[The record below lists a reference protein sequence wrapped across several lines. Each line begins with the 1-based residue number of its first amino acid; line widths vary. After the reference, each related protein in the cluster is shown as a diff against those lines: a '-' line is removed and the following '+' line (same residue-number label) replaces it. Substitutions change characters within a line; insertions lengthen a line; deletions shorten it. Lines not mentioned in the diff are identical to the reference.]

1 MSNEVGIM
9 PVAAEVLEA
18 RILLVDDLSADA
30 RLIESILLAAGYS
43 RLTVTD
49 DLREAL
55 RLHRESGYDLII
67 LDPFMPGMSRDELI
81 GGLAAIGVGLP
92 PILALTSDPEYVQDA
107 LDWGARDFVRKPI
120 PPKGLLARV
129 RNLLE
134 MRLAMKAL
142 AARSETLERALA
154 ERTASLSES
163 ERLFRLFA
171 ERIPEAL
178 WIRSVDGIFR
188 YANPQLSEV
197 MGYCIGAGDALDK
210 AFERMHPADRERARA
225 EAKRL
230 PHGGVDMEIRFTR
243 PEGRE
248 GRGHVRTFPIADA
261 NGVVEW
267 VGGIL
272 EDVTERH
279 DLEMV
284 LREAESRYRA
294 LVEQSIAGI
303 FTLQDG
309 VWTYVNPRMCEMLG
323 CPAEELLG
331 RAEVDF
337 VVEEDRERLF
347 MNRPRAESG
356 GHGAH
361 SAIYRFMRRDHYV
374 VHLSL
379 DSRAVET
386 GGRNIILGV
395 ALDVTERVR
404 AEELL
409 RQAEKHYRAL
419 VEQSLVGIVIA
430 ARNRLL
436 YANSKMSD
444 LLGVGR
450 QELLGCDWKEL
461 IEPRDHERIDQLV
474 ARRRAGEHGP
484 ITMEL
489 AARRKDGTLVHLQV
503 ETKIIDLAGR
513 TAALGVVQE
522 ITERKRAADAL
533 RESEEKYRLLWET
546 STDAVLLLDGEMRI
560 RYANPAVRK
569 MFGYEPA
576 ELDGSP
582 LRTILPLSLEDTRLN
597 ASEGYLTASMKS
609 MGWRAIQ
616 TPGVRC
622 DGTEI
627 PVEAAFSRLVLDGKS
642 IFAAFLRDI
651 SERERARAMLEAA
664 NRRLQHLSDRVLSI
678 QEEERRML
686 SIELHDDVGQS
697 LLALQIGLHRLAQG
711 PAQVEPKLF
720 AECLD
725 IVRAVQNKL
734 REVSV
739 RLHPPQLTQLGL
751 TDALR
756 ALVSRQ
762 RAATGLDI
770 RCTFDGPTRGEV
782 TPAVEIACYRI
793 CQEALNNAT
802 RHAKARVI
810 EVRTKREA
818 GRLCLSV
825 DDDGGGFDSD
835 AQREATGISDSLGLI
850 SMEERARLAGGE
862 LELRT
867 APGAGTVVIAMFPVD
882 TAAAAVAAGA

>member
-1 MSNEVGIM
+1 M
-9 PVAAEVLEA
+9 PVAADVLEA
-18 RILLVDDLSADA
+18 RILVVDNLPVGGPSA
-30 RLIESILLAAGYS
+30 ESILRAAGYS
-43 RLTVTD
+43 RLTATREPRD
-49 DLREAL
+49 APRLRREHGFDLV
-55 RLHRESGYDLII
+55 I
-67 LDPFMPGMSRDELI
+67 LDPFMPGMSGCEVMEEMAA
-81 GGLAAIGVGLP
+81 GGFGLP
-92 PILALTSDPEYVQDA
+92 PMLALASDPGQAQRA
-107 LDWGARDFVRKPI
+107 LDCGARDFVSKPI
-120 PPKGLLARV
+120 RPAELLARV

-134 MRLAMKAL
+134 MQLAMKAL
-142 AARSETLERALA
+142 AERGQGLERALA
-154 ERTASLSES
+154 ERTASLAES

-171 ERIPEAL
+171 ERIPEAV
-178 WIRSVDGIFR
+178 WIRSVEGIFR

-197 MGYCIGAGDALDK
+197 MGCPIGAGDSLEK
-210 AFERMHPADRERARA
+210 AFERMHRADRKRARA
-225 EAKRL
+225 ETKRL
-230 PHGGVDMEIRFTR
+230 PRGGVDMEIRFMR
-243 PEGRE
+243 PEGRQR
-248 GRGHVRTFPIADA
+248 RGHVRTFPIADA
-261 NGVVEW
+261 SGVVEW

-284 LREAESRYRA
+284 LREAEGRFRA

-303 FTLQDG
+303 YTAENG

-323 CPAEELLG
+323 YPAEELLG
-331 RAEVDF
+331 RATADF
-337 VVEEDRERLF
+337 VFEDDRSRLLDNRARARAGVREAL
-347 MNRPRAESG
+347 
-356 GHGAH
+356 
-361 SAIYRFMRRDHYV
+361 SATYRFERKDGQL

-379 DSRAVET
+379 DARLIEQ
-386 GGRNIILGV
+386 GGRSTLLGV
-395 ALDVTERVR
+395 AQDVTERVR
-404 AEELL
+404 AQALL
-409 RQAEKHYRAL
+409 REAEEHYRAL
-419 VEQSLVGIVIA
+419 AEQSLVGIYIME
-430 ARNRLL
+430 RNRLM
-436 YANSKMSD
+436 YANRRLLD
-444 LLGVGR
+444 LLGFSV
-450 QELLGCDWKEL
+450 QELFGSDMKEV
-461 IEPRDHERIDQLV
+461 IDPRDHATVDEIV
-474 ARRRAGEHGP
+474 ARRKAGETGS
-484 ITMEL
+484 IL
-489 AARRKDGTLVHLQV
+489 SQFAVRRKDGTLLQLEV
-503 ETKIIDLAGR
+503 ESKIIDLAGR
-513 TAALGVVQE
+513 KAALGVVQD

-533 RESEEKYRLLWET
+533 RESEEKYRMLWET
-546 STDAVLLLDGEMRI
+546 STDTVLLLDGDMRI

-576 ELDGSP
+576 ELDASP
-582 LRTILPLSLEDTRLN
+582 LRTILPLSLEDTHLN
-597 ASEGYLTASMKS
+597 AIDGYLTASMKS
-609 MGWRAIQ
+609 MGWRAIR
-616 TPGVRC
+616 TAGVRC
-622 DGTEI
+622 DGTEF
-627 PVEAAFSRLVLDGKS
+627 PVEAAFSRLVLGGRS

-651 SERERARAMLEAA
+651 SERERARAALETA

-711 PAQVEPKLF
+711 PAQAEPKLL

-751 TDALR
+751 PDALR

-770 RCTFDGPTRGEV
+770 RCAFDGPARGEV

-802 RHAKARVI
+802 RHAVARVI

-825 DDDGGGFDSD
+825 DDDGGGFDAD

-867 APGAGTVVIAMFPVD
+867 AVGAGTVVIAMFPRN
-882 TAAAAVAAGA
+882 AAAAAAAAGA